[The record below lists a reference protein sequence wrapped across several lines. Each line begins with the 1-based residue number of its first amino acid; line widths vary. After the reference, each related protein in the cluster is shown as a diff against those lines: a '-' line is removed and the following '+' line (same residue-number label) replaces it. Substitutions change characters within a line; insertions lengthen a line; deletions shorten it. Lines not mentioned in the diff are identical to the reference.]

1 MDTKPRIIVASETR
15 ITEWMAKHGILLTR
29 LALGLVFLWFGA
41 LKFAHGMSEA
51 EDVARRTLV
60 KLTFGLLPSEVCV
73 YVLATWECVIGIGLL
88 SGKFLRSTLLLLFLQ
103 LPGTFLPL
111 LFFPSE
117 TWKHFPY
124 APTLE
129 GQYIIKNVVL
139 ISAAIVVGATTSGGR
154 IIADPHAARIADRMQ
169 TAYRRLRQRLGR
181 RKPSAPQAGLSG
193 ELPIGGK

>member
-139 ISAAIVVGATTSGGR
+139 ISAAIVVGATTSTVVN
-154 IIADPHAARIADRMQ
+154 IM
-169 TAYRRLRQRLGR
+169 
-181 RKPSAPQAGLSG
+181 
-193 ELPIGGK
+193 